1 MQQHVST
8 MRTLTVAVIPALFV
22 AALFIIAAVP
32 LAAAEDVTIPIGK
45 DQRITDNIQAHLIQ
59 VSVLGMPIS
68 NENWVEGGPENYLW
82 PTLYY
87 YYENTGTADETGH
100 LTIRFKDDKGDS
112 YKAVD
117 AGTMDKISPGRKSGE
132 RTLTA
137 PIPKDRKLVSMTVI
151 KGFDEYPYELTYP
164 SATAV
169 TSPTSASTGE
179 PATGTS
185 TSSPKLCLGS
195 WFLPLLVGGVVVV
208 GTGIRVSRKD
218 RK

>member
-1 MQQHVST
+1 
-8 MRTLTVAVIPALFV
+8 MRTLTVAIISALFLT
-22 AALFIIAAVP
+22 ALFIIAAVP
-32 LAAAEDVTIPIGK
+32 LAVAEDVIIPIGK
-45 DQRITDNIQAHLIQ
+45 DQKITDNIKAHLVQ

-87 YYENTGTADETGH
+87 YYENTGSVDETGH
-100 LTIRFKDDKGDS
+100 LTIRFKDDKGDT

-117 AGTMDKISPGRKSGE
+117 AGTMDKISPGQKSGE

-137 PIPKDRKLVSMTVI
+137 PIPKDRKLVSMTVV

-164 SATAV
+164 SATTA
-169 TSPTSASTGE
+169 TSTTPASTGQ
-179 PATGTS
+179 PAGTS
-185 TSSPKLCLGS
+185 VPSAKLCFGS
-195 WFLPLLVGGVVVV
+195 WGLPLFIGGVVVL
-208 GTGIRVSRKD
+208 GTGLRFSRKG